1 MIRSLILAGV
11 SAAALAVSAPA
22 LAAPAYSLHASAAL
36 DAHGHS
42 QVEATAEAGA
52 DEGSDAP
59 PMTFGT
65 WGFDPATLD
74 PAIKP
79 GDDFNAY
86 VNGKWQR
93 DNVLPP
99 EYTRYGSF
107 NHLSEKAT
115 EDVQALIKELA
126 STPQA
131 AGSAE
136 QRIVDAYNAY
146 LDTAAIDAKGLAPAY
161 PYLSEI
167 FAAPDLTALTALF
180 ARPGVPGMVGGGITI
195 DDKDP
200 DAYIPSM
207 GFSGMGMPDRDLYLV
222 DSEQNREIQAK
233 YKDFLTF
240 MLGKAGYADPGA
252 AAEAVYAF
260 EHKVA
265 QLEWAPVAMRNSDV
279 TYNKLSRAE
288 LIALAPQYPLQKLLD
303 AQGLGNV
310 EYFLAP
316 QIPPSAEKIAQ
327 LGLTPEYLS
336 QIGGGLPAMMDLL
349 TKTPLATLKA
359 FMAARFLSAH
369 ADTLPGDIDQANF
382 DFYGKVLNGAQ
393 EQRPRWK
400 RAIDTVESQLGE
412 VLGKTYAERYF
423 PASSKSEMEG
433 LVENLRKAL
442 RQSIEQ
448 NDWMSAETKA
458 QAEAKLTSFF
468 PKIGYPD
475 KFETYQG
482 LEISATDPLGN
493 AVSAT
498 DWQWKKDLSRLGK
511 LMDRAE
517 WFMLPQT
524 VNAYYNPSFNE
535 IVFPAAILQQ
545 PFFGPDAD
553 MAVNYGAI
561 GGVIGHEMGHG
572 FDDQGSKYD
581 AKGKLEDWWTDAD
594 RKAFDAKGDQLAAQY
609 DKYCPLDDG
618 KTCVNGRLTLGENI
632 GDLSGLSL
640 AYRAYK
646 MSLGGKE
653 DKVIDGLTGDQR
665 FFLAWAQVWREMMR
679 PERLRQQM
687 LTDPHSP
694 AQFRVNGPVR
704 NVDAW
709 YEAFGVKPGDRLY
722 LPPEQRVHI
731 W

>member
-1 MIRSLILAGV
+1 MIRSLILAGA

-22 LAAPAYSLHASAAL
+22 LAAPAAAGPMLETLEHGVEAAAATEGSAAP
-36 DAHGHS
+36 
-42 QVEATAEAGA
+42 E
-52 DEGSDAP
+52 
-59 PMTFGT
+59 MTFGT
-65 WGFDPATLD
+65 WGFDPTTLD
-74 PAIKP
+74 KSVKP
-79 GDDFNAY
+79 GDDFFAF
-86 VNGKWQR
+86 VNGKWVN
-93 DNVLPP
+93 DNPIPP
-99 EYTRYGSF
+99 EYTRYGAF
-107 NHLSEKAT
+107 NYLDEKSKT
-115 EDVQALIKELA
+115 DVKALIDELV
-126 STPQA
+126 SKKQKP
-131 AGSAE
+131 GSGE

-161 PYLSEI
+161 PYLTRI
-167 FAAPDLTALTALF
+167 FQAKDLTELNQLF
-180 ARPGVPGMVGGGITI
+180 ALPGYPGLVGAGIAI

-207 GFSGMGMPDRDLYLV
+207 GFNGMGLPDRDMYLV

-233 YKDFLTF
+233 YKDYLAW
-240 MLGKAGYADPGA
+240 MLGKAGYADPKP

-265 QLEWAPVAMRNSDV
+265 EIEWARTALRNSDI
-279 TYNKLSRAE
+279 TYHKLSRAE
-288 LIALAPQYPLQKLLD
+288 LEALAPEYPLATLLD
-303 AQGLGNV
+303 ASGLGKA

-316 QIPPSAEKIAQ
+316 QIPPSPEAAQ
-327 LGLTPEYLS
+327 KLGLTQDQLAE
-336 QIGGGLPAMMDLL
+336 IGGGLPAMMKLL
-349 TKTPLATLKA
+349 TQTPLPTLKA
-359 FMAARFLSAH
+359 FMAVRFLASH
-369 ADTLPGDIDQANF
+369 ADVLPSEIDQANF

-400 RAIDTVESQLGE
+400 RAIEATEAQLGE

-423 PASSKSEMEG
+423 PAASKTAMQE
-433 LVENLRKAL
+433 LVANLRKAL
-442 RQSIEQ
+442 GQSLEE
-448 NDWMSAETKA
+448 NSWMSAETKV
-458 QAEAKLTSFF
+458 QAEAKLDSFF

-475 KFETYQG
+475 KFETYEG
-482 LEISATDPLGN
+482 LEINPADPLGN
-493 AVSAT
+493 EISTIA
-498 DWQWKKDLSRLGK
+498 WQWKKDLSRLGK
-511 LMDRAE
+511 APDRAE

-545 PFFGPDAD
+545 PFFGASTD

-581 AKGKLEDWWTDAD
+581 AKGRLEDWWTEAD
-594 RKAFDAKGDQLAAQY
+594 RKAFDAKGDKLAAQY
-609 DKYCPLDDG
+609 DAFCPLDEG

-665 FFLAWAQVWREMMR
+665 FFLGWAQAWRSTSR

-694 AQFRVNGPVR
+694 EKFRVNGPLR

-709 YEAFGVKPGDRLY
+709 YKAFDVKPGDKLY
-722 LPPEQRVHI
+722 LPPEERVHI